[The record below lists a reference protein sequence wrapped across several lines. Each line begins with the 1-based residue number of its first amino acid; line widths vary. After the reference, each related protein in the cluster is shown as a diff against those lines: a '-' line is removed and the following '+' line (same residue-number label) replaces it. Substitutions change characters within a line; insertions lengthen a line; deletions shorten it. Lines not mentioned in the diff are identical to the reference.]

1 MRIHDDPSIPAAQEN
16 ETQAKAVIRRQIA
29 ALGIRRKWEHIF
41 DECYEL
47 TMPGRETF
55 AIQTGGDVRTD
66 RIFVATAVTGLPEFA
81 SRLQAGLMPTF
92 AEWTSLA
99 AGSDV
104 PEDEV
109 EQVNAD
115 LKTITKKMFET
126 LRNSNFNQEVH
137 ETFMDL
143 GVGTGCLLALEGDA
157 VEPIHWAAIPLP
169 RVAFNIGPTGT
180 IDAIYREHSLRLDQI
195 TQIWRRAKFSPDVV
209 QKSKSNPD
217 QKFLVVEEELRDRTK
232 VEPTYDYK
240 VVLKSEEEIIHEERY
255 SGIGS
260 SPWIVFRWSKAS
272 GEVYGRGPVLN
283 TLPAIKTLNLTIQLI
298 LENADQSI
306 QGLWQYDD
314 DGIINVDTIELDP
327 GTVIPRSPGT
337 RGLEPLENPGRL
349 DVAQL
354 ILDDMRHNVRK
365 AMFNEG
371 LGAPEGTPM
380 SATEVSSRMA
390 DLARQIGSAF
400 GRLQY
405 ELVTPVIQRVIYVL
419 KKKGII
425 QTPQADGRIIKI
437 VATSPLS
444 RAQVEQEI
452 TDMERYAMTL
462 VQMFGPQLAQIFIDH
477 ENYAL
482 TLASKLD
489 LDAGIVRPKAER
501 EQIAQAIA
509 QAAQQQAQAA
519 PQQGAQQGPPA
530 Q

>member
-1 MRIHDDPSIPAAQEN
+1 MVETPSIPAAEAN
-16 ETQAKAVIRRQIA
+16 ESPAKGVIRRQQR
-29 ALGIRRKWEHIF
+29 ALQIRQRWETVF

-55 AIQTGGDVRTD
+55 VHQDQGRVRTD
-66 RIFVATAVTGLPEFA
+66 RIFDETAVSGLPEFA
-81 SRLQAGLMPTF
+81 SRLQAGLVPTF
-92 AEWTSLA
+92 AEWTDLA

-104 PEDEV
+104 PEDQVEEV
-109 EQVNAD
+109 NED
-115 LKTITKKMFET
+115 LKTITTKMFET

-137 ETFMDL
+137 ESFMDL

-169 RVAFNIGPTGT
+169 RVAFNIGATGT
-180 IDAIYREHSLRLDQI
+180 IDAIYREHNLRLDQI
-195 TQIWRRAKFSPDVV
+195 REIWRRAKFSQEVE
-209 QKSKSNPD
+209 QKAKGD
-217 QKFLVVEEELRDRTK
+217 AEMRFVVVEEELRDRK
-232 VEPTYDYK
+232 KIEPTYDYR
-240 VVLKSEEEIIHEERY
+240 VVLKTEEEIIHEDRY
-255 SGIGS
+255 TGIGS

-283 TLPAIKTLNLTIQLI
+283 ALPAIKTLNLTIQLI

-314 DGIINVDTIELDP
+314 DGIINVNTIELDP

-337 RGLEPLENPGRL
+337 RGLEALENPGRL

-365 AMFNEG
+365 ALFNEG

-405 ELVTPVIQRVIYVL
+405 ELVTPVVQRVIYVL
-419 KKKGII
+419 RKKGII
-425 QTPQADGRIIKI
+425 EMPQVDGRLIRL
-437 VATSPLS
+437 VPTSPLS

-462 VQMFGPQLAQIFIDH
+462 VQMFGPQIAQVFIDH
-477 ENYAL
+477 EKFAL
-482 TLASKLD
+482 TLADKLD
-489 LDAGIVRPKAER
+489 LDRGIVRPKASR
-501 EQIAQAIA
+501 EQLVKAIA
-509 QAAQQQAQAA
+509 EAAQQAQQMPQGA
-519 PQQGAQQGPPA
+519 PQGMAAQ
-530 Q
+530 